1 VGDNRFAKQDE
12 AIIVKEGSAMTA
24 NLGFIPP
31 TRREGALGV
40 HSVDHFA
47 MVVPDLAEAQR
58 FYREFGLDVR
68 EEDGGLGLYT
78 MGNPHRW
85 ARIVEGKRKQLHHV
99 SFGAFEDD
107 MPRFA
112 DHLQSLG
119 VQRIDA
125 PAGFE
130 SNGIWFRDPDGALRE
145 ICAAEKTSAN
155 EKAAFSVPICGPSER
170 GSVSRE
176 EAPTV
181 RPKRFSHMLTFVGS
195 AAKAIAFYSEVTGLK
210 LADSAGADVA
220 FMHAIHGSDH
230 HILAFATGGGS
241 GLHHSSWDMGGIEN
255 IGLGAM
261 HMADS
266 GYARG
271 WGLGR
276 HVLGSNYFHY
286 IRDPWGSYAEYSAD
300 IDYIPHTQDWEAKS
314 WAPHNAFY
322 LWGPTPPE
330 DFVINHEVA

>member
-1 VGDNRFAKQDE
+1 
-12 AIIVKEGSAMTA
+12 MTA
-24 NLGFIPP
+24 IRGHVAA
-31 TRREGALGV
+31 TRRPGALGV
-40 HSVDHFA
+40 HSIDHFA
-47 MVVPDLAEAQR
+47 LMVPDLKVAEH
-58 FYREFGLDVR
+58 FYRNFGLDVR
-68 EEDGGLGLYT
+68 EEEGGLSLYAY
-78 MGNPHRW
+78 GQPHRW
-85 ARIVEGKRKQLHHV
+85 GRVVEGATKQLHHV

-112 DHLQSLG
+112 AHLQSLG

-145 ICAAEKTSAN
+145 IRAAEKSSTN
-155 EKAAFSVPICGPSER
+155 HKAAFAVPICGEGAR
-170 GSVSRE
+170 GTVSRE
-176 EAPTV
+176 EAPSV

-195 AAKAIAFYSEVTGLK
+195 AAKAISFYEQTVGLK
-210 LADSAGADVA
+210 LADAAGSDVA
-220 FMHAIHGSDH
+220 FMHGIHGSDH
-230 HILAFATGGGS
+230 HILAFATGGGA
-241 GLHHSSWDMGGIEN
+241 GLHHSSWDMGGIEQ

-300 IDYIPHTQDWEAKS
+300 IDYIPVTQDWEAKT
-314 WAPHNAFY
+314 WEAHNAFY

-330 DFVINHEVA
+330 DFVTNFEVQ

>member
-1 VGDNRFAKQDE
+1 
-12 AIIVKEGSAMTA
+12 MTA
-24 NLGFIPP
+24 NRGYIPP
-31 TRREGALGV
+31 TRRPDALGV

-47 MVVPDLAEAQR
+47 LVVPDLAVAKD
-58 FYREFGLDVR
+58 FYLKFGLDVR
-68 EEDGGLGLYT
+68 EDGEELSLYT
-78 MGNPHRW
+78 FGHPHRW
-85 ARIVEGKRKQLHHV
+85 GRVVEGPAKKLHHV

-112 DHLQSLG
+112 EHLQRLG
-119 VQRIDA
+119 VERIDA
-125 PAGFE
+125 PTGFG
-130 SNGIWFRDPDGALRE
+130 SNGIWFRDPDGSLRE
-145 ICAAEKTSAN
+145 IRAAVKSSTN
-155 EKAAFSVPICGPSER
+155 HKAEFSVPICGDGAR
-170 GSVSRE
+170 GTVSRE

-181 RPKRFSHMLTFVGS
+181 RPRRFSHMLTYVGS
-195 AAKAIAFYSEVTGLK
+195 AQKAITFYSDVLGLK
-210 LADSAGADVA
+210 LADAAGDDVA

-230 HILAFATGGGS
+230 HILAFATGGGP
-241 GLHHSSWDMGGIEN
+241 GLHHSSWDMGGIEQ

-300 IDYIPHTQDWEAKS
+300 IDYIPVTQDWEAKT

-322 LWGPTPPE
+322 LWGPTPPD
-330 DFVINHEVA
+330 DFVTNYEAA